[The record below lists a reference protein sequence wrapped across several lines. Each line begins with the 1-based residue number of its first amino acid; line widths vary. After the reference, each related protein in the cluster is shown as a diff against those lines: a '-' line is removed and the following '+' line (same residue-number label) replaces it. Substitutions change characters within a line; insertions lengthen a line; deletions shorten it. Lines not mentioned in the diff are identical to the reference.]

1 MSRKKKTTKKYTPR
15 NEFRRNN
22 SPSASGHPAYV
33 FGETEKSFKS
43 FGLTSN
49 PNDRERKI
57 ELPDN
62 PNPSKR
68 NERSFIRVKPVT
80 VNKGRYS
87 EKIDDWNF
95 SKDDWSIVRH
105 LRKDYKKRAYRSHKK
120 KKK

>member
-1 MSRKKKTTKKYTPR
+1 MARKKKQTKKYAPR

-22 SPSASGHPAYV
+22 SPSGMGHPAYV

-43 FGLTSN
+43 FGLTTN

-62 PNPSKR
+62 PDPNSQKKAY
-68 NERSFIRVKPVT
+68 IRIKPVT
-80 VNKGRYS
+80 INRERYS
-87 EKIDDWNF
+87 AETFDWRF
-95 SKDDWSIVRH
+95 SDEDMAIVRH
-105 LRKDYKKRAYRSHKK
+105 LRKDYKRRAYRRQKK